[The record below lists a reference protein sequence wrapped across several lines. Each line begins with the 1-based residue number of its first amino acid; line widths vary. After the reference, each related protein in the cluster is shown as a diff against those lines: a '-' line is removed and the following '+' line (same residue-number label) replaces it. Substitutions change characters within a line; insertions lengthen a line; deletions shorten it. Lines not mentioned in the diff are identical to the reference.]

1 MLKTDEKHTLT
12 ELTRNEKEARAAR
25 ITAAEL
31 LRDDALARRDE
42 VQRAS
47 LTDEG
52 VPRTP
57 THKILVE
64 TAEKQLES
72 AQKLLT
78 ALVDTAESPDSDQT
92 LVLDKESDVTAEEPT
107 TTTTRY
113 VEQLQ
118 TFNADGGEEGNENPW
133 HEVLKYNRYRV
144 LDEGEQL
151 EQQHEPQ
158 QETPVYDSITL
169 TPQQLSLAQDAQ
181 ELPQLEEIQPNQ
193 QQPYQQQ
200 PYQQQPYQQQPYQQQ
215 PYSKQ
220 YS

>member
-1 MLKTDEKHTLT
+1 MSTIPR
-12 ELTRNEKEARAAR
+12 TRT
-25 ITAAEL
+25 TAAAA
-31 LRDDALARRDE
+31 DHDPKGTATTVARRDE

-78 ALVDTAESPDSDQT
+78 ALVDKAESPDSDQT

-113 VEQLQ
+113 V
-118 TFNADGGEEGNENPW
+118 
-133 HEVLKYNRYRV
+133 
-144 LDEGEQL
+144 
-151 EQQHEPQ
+151 
-158 QETPVYDSITL
+158 
-169 TPQQLSLAQDAQ
+169 
-181 ELPQLEEIQPNQ
+181 
-193 QQPYQQQ
+193 
-200 PYQQQPYQQQPYQQQ
+200 
-215 PYSKQ
+215 
-220 YS
+220 

>member
-64 TAEKQLES
+64 TTEKQLES

-78 ALVDTAESPDSDQT
+78 ALVDKAESPDSDQT
-92 LVLDKESDVTAEEPT
+92 LVLT
-107 TTTTRY
+107 
-113 VEQLQ
+113 
-118 TFNADGGEEGNENPW
+118 
-133 HEVLKYNRYRV
+133 
-144 LDEGEQL
+144 LDF
-151 EQQHEPQ
+151 
-158 QETPVYDSITL
+158 
-169 TPQQLSLAQDAQ
+169 
-181 ELPQLEEIQPNQ
+181 
-193 QQPYQQQ
+193 
-200 PYQQQPYQQQPYQQQ
+200 
-215 PYSKQ
+215 
-220 YS
+220 